1 MNAFKPSF
9 SYKLIYVFR
18 INDNSHKG
26 LLKIGDATL
35 HTDSAIEAL
44 SPDCKE
50 LNQAAKVRISE
61 YTTTAGVAYELLHTR
76 LAVRSVK
83 ENGVEKRI
91 AFRDHQ
97 VHDVLIRSGI
107 NRHAFHEEKSGIEWF
122 ESDLE
127 TVKRAIDA
135 VIAGRKSL
143 NSNEITT
150 GQSPIEFRPE
160 QKRAI
165 KETIANFKNSDRMLW
180 NAKMRFGKTLTALQ
194 VVKEMKFQ
202 KTLIFTHRPVVNEG
216 WYEDFHK
223 IFYDTNYK
231 FGSKTKGEQIENLVD
246 TDTPFVYFA
255 SIQDLRGSEAVGGKF
270 DKNDYIF
277 LLDWDFVIIDEAHE
291 GTQTTLGQRV
301 IEAIR
306 DNDPKKKPKFLEL
319 SGTPFNLLSG
329 FKEGEIFTWD
339 YIMEQRAK
347 RDWPLDHFGDSNPY
361 EELPKLEIYTYD
373 LDKYIHGFIDVEDG
387 AFNFREFFRTW
398 TGDIKKDFKPV
409 PSEDS
414 IGKFVHED
422 AVKSFLNLLTRS
434 DANGNFPYSTEEYCS
449 YYRHTLWM
457 VPGVKE
463 ANALAELLRK
473 DLVFGSGAF
482 KIVNVAGQG
491 DEERDSQDALK
502 DVLNAIGENPDEN
515 YTITISCGRLTT
527 GVTVKAWTAVFML
540 AGSFSTSAANY
551 LQTIFRVQS
560 PANINGRIKEFCSVF
575 DFAPD
580 RTLKMVAEAGRLSTK
595 TGKTDNDRKI
605 MGEFLN
611 FCPVIA
617 LDGSRMV
624 PYNVDNM
631 LQQLKRAYTDR
642 VVRNGFDDRYIY
654 NDNLLKL
661 DDIALEDF
669 ERLKKI
675 IGSTNQEQKPKDVDI
690 NRQGFTDEEYAELE
704 RIERKPKKER
714 TPEEEALL
722 AEKKKKR
729 DNAQKAMSILRG
741 ISIRIP
747 LLIYGAEVP
756 LDQDIT
762 VDNFVDLIK
771 DDASWNEFMPTGVTK
786 SVFKKFAR
794 YYEQDVFVAAGRQI
808 RKMAQ
813 AADELVPTERVQK
826 IAQIFGQF
834 KNPDKETVLTPWRVV
849 NMHMSECLGGYNFFN
864 EDFTD
869 TLDEPVFVD
878 RGKVTE
884 DTLCN
889 PNAHILEINSKTGL
903 YPLYVTYSIFRS
915 KIDKIPLNEQ
925 TADTVWDLWTQTVA
939 ENIFVICKTPM
950 AKAITKR
957 TLLGYKSG
965 KVNAHFF
972 KDLVNQLKNKPEQ
985 FKEKITR
992 GSYWDRKESVMK
1004 FDAVV
1009 GNPPYQEE
1017 KLQIDNKSNAQNPR
1031 TNVFHYFQLIAMQ
1044 LTSKYTSLIFP
1055 AIRWIHQSGK
1065 GVKKFGK
1072 DLINSQSLAKL
1083 YFYPNSKEIFPG
1095 IDIPDGISILL
1106 TDENKKVSGF
1116 SYIYC
1121 TKGNRDVV
1129 KMDNPGDELMP
1140 IYPNNIN
1147 ITKKIQHFVEVY
1159 NLDFLHKSILPRSLF
1174 GIESDFIE
1182 KNSLIAKPYNA
1193 YKEVDYTKFIK
1204 VLTNDKAG
1212 PAGRSAWFILP
1223 KEVIKQSIEYISQW
1237 QVVVSSAH
1245 AGGQEGRDNQLA
1257 IIDNHSAF
1265 GRARVALKS
1274 FSSEEEAVNF
1284 AKYVKSNM
1292 IKFSFLLTDEAL
1304 SSLGKCVPD
1313 ILNYRSDNGIID
1325 FNKDIDNQLYELM
1338 KISPEE
1344 IAFIEKMIKPM
1355 E

>member
-1 MNAFKPSF
+1 MNVFKPSF

-18 INDNSHKG
+18 INDSSHKG

-35 HTDSAIEAL
+35 HTDSEADVL
-44 SPDCKE
+44 PPDCRE
-50 LNQAAKVRISE
+50 LNQAAKDRINE
-61 YTTTAGVAYELLHTR
+61 YTGNAGIAYELLHTR
-76 LAVRSVK
+76 LAVRSVI
-83 ENGVEKRI
+83 ENGIEKRK
-91 AFRDHQ
+91 AFRDHN
-97 VHDVLIRSGI
+97 VHEVLIRSGI
-107 NRHAFHEEKSGIEWF
+107 KRHSFHEEASGREWF
-122 ESDLE
+122 ETDLQ

-143 NSNEITT
+143 DPNEITT
-150 GQSPIEFRPE
+150 GRSPIEFRPE
-160 QKRAI
+160 QKKAI
-165 KETIANFKNSDRMLW
+165 KETLANFKNSDRMLW

-194 VVKEMKFQ
+194 VAKEMKFQ

-216 WYEDFHK
+216 WYEDFNK

-231 FGSKTKGEQIENLVD
+231 FGSKTKGEKIENLVD
-246 TDTPFVYFA
+246 TDIPFVYFA

-347 RDWPLDHFGDSNPY
+347 RDWQLYHFGDSNPY
-361 EELPKLEIYTYD
+361 EELPKLKIYTYD
-373 LDKYIHGFIDVEDG
+373 LDKYIPGFIDVEDG

-398 TGDIKKDFKPV
+398 TGDIKKDFKPL
-409 PSEDS
+409 PSKES
-414 IGKFVHED
+414 IGKFVRED
-422 AVKSFLNLLTRS
+422 AVQSFLNLLTRS
-434 DANGNFPYSTEEYCS
+434 DENSNFPYSKEEYRS

-463 ANALAELLRK
+463 AYALAELLRK
-473 DLVFGSGAF
+473 HPVFGSGAF
-482 KIVNVAGQG
+482 KIVNVAGAG

-502 DVLNAIGENPDEN
+502 DVLDAIGENPDDG

-551 LQTIFRVQS
+551 LQAIFRVQS
-560 PANINGRIKEFCSVF
+560 PANINGRIKERCSVF

-580 RTLKMVAEAGRLSTK
+580 RTLKMVAEAGNLSTK
-595 TGKTDNDRKI
+595 TGKTNNDRKI

-611 FCPVIA
+611 FCPVIS

-642 VVRNGFDDRYIY
+642 VVRNGFDDRHIY

-675 IGSTNQEQKPKDVDI
+675 IGSTKQAQKPKDVDI
-690 NRQGFTDEEYAELE
+690 NRQGFTDEEYEELE

-756 LDQDIT
+756 IDQDIT
-762 VDNFVDLIK
+762 VDNFVDLI
-771 DDASWNEFMPTGVTK
+771 DDASWDEFMPTGVTK
-786 SVFKKFAR
+786 PVYKKFAK

-813 AADELVPTERVQK
+813 AADELAPTERVQK

-869 TLDEPVFVD
+869 TLDDPVFVD

-903 YPLYVTYSIFRS
+903 YPLYVTYSLFRS

-939 ENIFVICKTPM
+939 ENVFVVCKTPM

-957 TLLGYKSG
+957 TLLGYKPG
-965 KVNAHFF
+965 KVNAHYFE
-972 KDLVNQLKNKPEQ
+972 DLINQLKNKPEQ

-992 GSYWDRKESVMK
+992 GSYWGRKESVMK

-1009 GNPPYQEE
+1009 GNPPYQLEGGSGGSNDAPIYQLFAMSAE
-1017 KLQIDNKSNAQNPR
+1017 KLHS
-1031 TNVFHYFQLIAMQ
+1031 TYV
-1044 LTSKYTSLIFP
+1044 SLIMP
-1055 AIRWIHQSGK
+1055 ARWFAAGRENLLGK
-1065 GVKKFGK
+1065 FRAHMIASKSLEKMIVFINGTDVFSNVEIKGGICYY
-1072 DLINSQSLAKL
+1072 LINKDYTGDCYYTLH
-1083 YFYPNSKEIFPG
+1083 N
-1095 IDIPDGISILL
+1095 
-1106 TDENKKVSGF
+1106 
-1116 SYIYC
+1116 
-1121 TKGNRDVV
+1121 GN
-1129 KMDNPGDELMP
+1129 EL
-1140 IYPNNIN
+1140 
-1147 ITKKIQHFVEVY
+1147 
-1159 NLDFLHKSILPRSLF
+1159 
-1174 GIESDFIE
+1174 IESLRDLSVFDVIIRDPRIADIVSCVTKY
-1182 KNSLIAKPYNA
+1182 KNSLGYVDAIISNDTPFGISSNPKSSKKNPMAVYAYSAKNHNTMLFHIEKLVRKVEFIDGACIKKNKEYIDKDKVFIPGAGGSGNDPYVLGKPIVAPKNSVCSQSFLFA
-1193 YKEVDYTKFIK
+1193 AFDDAVQAENFHKYILTKFF
-1204 VLTNDKAG
+1204 
-1212 PAGRSAWFILP
+1212 RILVAAV
-1223 KEVIKQSIEYISQW
+1223 KISQ
-1237 QVVVSSAH
+1237 SAPNRVYKFVPI
-1245 AGGQEGRDNQLA
+1245 QDFTE
-1257 IIDNHSAF
+1257 HS
-1265 GRARVALKS
+1265 
-1274 FSSEEEAVNF
+1274 
-1284 AKYVKSNM
+1284 
-1292 IKFSFLLTDEAL
+1292 
-1304 SSLGKCVPD
+1304 
-1313 ILNYRSDNGIID
+1313 
-1325 FNKDIDNQLYELM
+1325 DIDWSKSIPEIDQQLYHKYNL
-1338 KISPEE
+1338 SAEE

>member
-1 MNAFKPSF
+1 MNVFKPSF

-18 INDNSHKG
+18 INDSSHKG

-35 HTDSAIEAL
+35 HTDSEADVL
-44 SPDCKE
+44 PPDCRE
-50 LNQAAKVRISE
+50 LNQAAKDRINE
-61 YTTTAGVAYELLHTR
+61 YTGNAGIAYELLHTR
-76 LAVRSVK
+76 LAVRSVI
-83 ENGVEKRI
+83 ENGIEKRK
-91 AFRDHQ
+91 AFRDHN
-97 VHDVLIRSGI
+97 VHEVLIRSGI
-107 NRHAFHEEKSGIEWF
+107 KRHSFHEEASGREWF
-122 ESDLE
+122 ETDLQ

-143 NSNEITT
+143 DPNEITT
-150 GQSPIEFRPE
+150 GRSPIEFRPE
-160 QKRAI
+160 QKKAI
-165 KETIANFKNSDRMLW
+165 KETLANFKNSDRMLW

-194 VVKEMKFQ
+194 VAKEMKFQ

-216 WYEDFHK
+216 WYEDFNK

-231 FGSKTKGEQIENLVD
+231 FGSKTKGEKIENLVD
-246 TDTPFVYFA
+246 TDIPFVYFA

-347 RDWPLDHFGDSNPY
+347 RDWPLYHFGDSNPY

-373 LDKYIHGFIDVEDG
+373 LDKYIPGFIDVEDG

-398 TGDIKKDFKPV
+398 TGDIKKDFKPL
-409 PSEDS
+409 PSKES
-414 IGKFVHED
+414 IGKFVRED
-422 AVKSFLNLLTRS
+422 AVQSFLNLLTRS
-434 DANGNFPYSTEEYCS
+434 DENSNFPYSKEEYRS

-463 ANALAELLRK
+463 AYALAELLRK
-473 DLVFGSGAF
+473 HPVFGSGAF
-482 KIVNVAGQG
+482 KIVNVAGAG

-502 DVLNAIGENPDEN
+502 DVLDAIGENPDDG

-560 PANINGRIKEFCSVF
+560 PANINGRIKERCSVF

-580 RTLKMVAEAGRLSTK
+580 RTLKMVAEAGNLSTK

-611 FCPVIA
+611 FCPVIS

-642 VVRNGFDDRYIY
+642 VVRNGFDDRHIY

-675 IGSTNQEQKPKDVDI
+675 IGSTKQAQKPKDVDI
-690 NRQGFTDEEYAELE
+690 NRQGFTDEEYEELK

-756 LDQDIT
+756 IDQDIT
-762 VDNFVDLIK
+762 VDNFVDLI
-771 DDASWNEFMPTGVTK
+771 DDASWDEFMPTGVTK
-786 SVFKKFAR
+786 PVYKKFAK

-813 AADELVPTERVQK
+813 AADELAPTERVQK
-826 IAQIFGQF
+826 IAQIFSQF

-869 TLDEPVFVD
+869 TLDDPVFVD

-889 PNAHILEINSKTGL
+889 PNVHILEINSKTGL
-903 YPLYVTYSIFRS
+903 YPLYVTYSLFRS

-939 ENIFVICKTPM
+939 ENVFVICKTPM

-957 TLLGYKSG
+957 TLLGYKPG
-965 KVNAHFF
+965 KVNAHYFE
-972 KDLVNQLKNKPEQ
+972 DLINQLKNKPDQ

-992 GSYWDRKESVMK
+992 GSYWGRKESVMK

-1009 GNPPYQEE
+1009 GNPPYQGTNHS
-1017 KLQIDNKSNAQNPR
+1017 QIYPFFYLAA
-1031 TNVFHYFQLIAMQ
+1031 IEIG
-1044 LTSKYTSLIFP
+1044 KYVSLIFP
-1055 AIRWIHQSGK
+1055 SGWQQPK
-1065 GVKKFGK
+1065 NANNLVKLNNEKIK
-1072 DLINSQSLAKL
+1072 TDSQIVKID
-1083 YFYPNSKEIFPG
+1083 NRQNIFPN
-1095 IDIPDGISILL
+1095 ISGAEWVNIILWECGFNNGL
-1106 TDENKKVSGF
+1106 NGKQLLYTNGENPQILKL
-1116 SYIYC
+1116 C
-1121 TKGNRDVV
+1121 W
-1129 KMDNPGDELMP
+1129 
-1140 IYPNNIN
+1140 
-1147 ITKKIQHFVEVY
+1147 EV
-1159 NLDFLHKSILPRSLF
+1159 N
-1174 GIESDFIE
+1174 
-1182 KNSLIAKPYNA
+1182 
-1193 YKEVDYTKFIK
+1193 
-1204 VLTNDKAG
+1204 
-1212 PAGRSAWFILP
+1212 
-1223 KEVIKQSIEYISQW
+1223 QSS
-1237 QVVVSSAH
+1237 
-1245 AGGQEGRDNQLA
+1245 
-1257 IIDNHSAF
+1257 
-1265 GRARVALKS
+1265 K
-1274 FSSEEEAVNF
+1274 
-1284 AKYVKSNM
+1284 
-1292 IKFSFLLTDEAL
+1292 
-1304 SSLGKCVPD
+1304 
-1313 ILNYRSDNGIID
+1313 
-1325 FNKDIDNQLYELM
+1325 
-1338 KISPEE
+1338 PEE
-1344 IAFIEKMIKPM
+1344 IQKFAQIILSTQGFVSLQKYTSVSKPYGIRKDIFKNYAKYNLPEMSIVRQSKTDILVYGSFNEVRYVPRDYAFPRRTKALEKFKVLVGSAWGNMSEKTGLSGAYANVIVAKPFEACTETYQESGCFDDIETCIKHAKYLMTKFARAALYVNKISQMSTTSWGAVPVQDYS
-1355 E
+1355 EAWWNNSIDVKQS

>member
-1 MNAFKPSF
+1 MNVFKPSF

-18 INDNSHKG
+18 INDSSHKG

-35 HTDSAIEAL
+35 HTDSEADVL
-44 SPDCKE
+44 PPDCRE
-50 LNQAAKVRISE
+50 LNQAAKDRINE
-61 YTTTAGVAYELLHTR
+61 YTGNAGIAYELLHTR
-76 LAVRSVK
+76 LAVRSVI
-83 ENGVEKRI
+83 ENGIEKRK
-91 AFRDHQ
+91 AFRDHN
-97 VHDVLIRSGI
+97 VHEVLIRSGI
-107 NRHAFHEEKSGIEWF
+107 KRHSFHEEASGREWF
-122 ESDLE
+122 ETDLQ

-143 NSNEITT
+143 DPNEITT
-150 GQSPIEFRPE
+150 GRSPIEFRPE
-160 QKRAI
+160 QKKAI
-165 KETIANFKNSDRMLW
+165 KETLANFKNSDRMLW

-194 VVKEMKFQ
+194 VAKEMKFQ

-216 WYEDFHK
+216 WYEDFNK

-231 FGSKTKGEQIENLVD
+231 FGSKTKGEKIENLVD
-246 TDTPFVYFA
+246 TDIPFVYFA

-347 RDWPLDHFGDSNPY
+347 RDWPLYHFGDSNPY
-361 EELPKLEIYTYD
+361 EELPKLKIYTYD
-373 LDKYIHGFIDVEDG
+373 LDKYIPGFIDVEDG

-398 TGDIKKDFKPV
+398 TGDIKKDFKPL
-409 PSEDS
+409 PSKES
-414 IGKFVHED
+414 IGKFVRED
-422 AVKSFLNLLTRS
+422 AVQSFLNLLTRS
-434 DANGNFPYSTEEYCS
+434 DENSNFPYSKEEYRS

-463 ANALAELLRK
+463 AYALAELLRK
-473 DLVFGSGAF
+473 HPVFGSGAF
-482 KIVNVAGQG
+482 KIVNVAGAG

-502 DVLNAIGENPDEN
+502 DVLDAIGENPDDG

-560 PANINGRIKEFCSVF
+560 PANINGRIKERCSVF

-580 RTLKMVAEAGRLSTK
+580 RTLKMVAEAGNLSTK
-595 TGKTDNDRKI
+595 TGKTNNDRKI

-611 FCPVIA
+611 FCPVIS

-642 VVRNGFDDRYIY
+642 VVRNGFDDRHIY

-675 IGSTNQEQKPKDVDI
+675 IGSTKQAQKPKDVDI
-690 NRQGFTDEEYAELE
+690 NRQGFTDEEYEELE

-756 LDQDIT
+756 IDQDIT
-762 VDNFVDLIK
+762 VDNFVDLI
-771 DDASWNEFMPTGVTK
+771 DDASWDEFMPTGVTK
-786 SVFKKFAR
+786 PVYKKFAK

-813 AADELVPTERVQK
+813 AADELAPTERVQK

-869 TLDEPVFVD
+869 TLDDPVFVD

-903 YPLYVTYSIFRS
+903 YPLYVTYSLFRS

-939 ENIFVICKTPM
+939 ENVFVVCKTPM

-957 TLLGYKSG
+957 TLLGYKPG
-965 KVNAHFF
+965 KVNAHYFE
-972 KDLVNQLKNKPEQ
+972 DLINQLKNKPEQ

-992 GSYWDRKESVMK
+992 GSYWGRKESVMK

-1009 GNPPYQEE
+1009 GNPPYQLEGGSGGSNDAPIYQLFAMSAE
-1017 KLQIDNKSNAQNPR
+1017 KLHS
-1031 TNVFHYFQLIAMQ
+1031 TYV
-1044 LTSKYTSLIFP
+1044 SLIMP
-1055 AIRWIHQSGK
+1055 ARWFAAGRENLLGK
-1065 GVKKFGK
+1065 FRAHMIASKSLEKMIVFINGTDVFSNVEIKGGICYY
-1072 DLINSQSLAKL
+1072 LINKDYTGDCYYTLH
-1083 YFYPNSKEIFPG
+1083 N
-1095 IDIPDGISILL
+1095 
-1106 TDENKKVSGF
+1106 
-1116 SYIYC
+1116 
-1121 TKGNRDVV
+1121 GN
-1129 KMDNPGDELMP
+1129 EL
-1140 IYPNNIN
+1140 
-1147 ITKKIQHFVEVY
+1147 
-1159 NLDFLHKSILPRSLF
+1159 
-1174 GIESDFIE
+1174 IESLRDLSVFDVIIRDPRIADIVSCVTKY
-1182 KNSLIAKPYNA
+1182 KNSLGYVDAIISNDTPFGISSNPKSSKKNPMAVYAYSAKNHNTMLFHIEKLVRKVEFIDGACIKKNKEYIDKDKVFIPGAGGSGNDPYVLGKPIVAPKNSVCSQSFLFA
-1193 YKEVDYTKFIK
+1193 AFDDAVQAENFHKYILTKFF
-1204 VLTNDKAG
+1204 
-1212 PAGRSAWFILP
+1212 RILVAAV
-1223 KEVIKQSIEYISQW
+1223 KISQ
-1237 QVVVSSAH
+1237 SAPNRVYKFVPI
-1245 AGGQEGRDNQLA
+1245 QDFTE
-1257 IIDNHSAF
+1257 HS
-1265 GRARVALKS
+1265 
-1274 FSSEEEAVNF
+1274 
-1284 AKYVKSNM
+1284 
-1292 IKFSFLLTDEAL
+1292 
-1304 SSLGKCVPD
+1304 
-1313 ILNYRSDNGIID
+1313 
-1325 FNKDIDNQLYELM
+1325 DIDWSKSIPEIDQQLYRKYNL
-1338 KISPEE
+1338 SAEE